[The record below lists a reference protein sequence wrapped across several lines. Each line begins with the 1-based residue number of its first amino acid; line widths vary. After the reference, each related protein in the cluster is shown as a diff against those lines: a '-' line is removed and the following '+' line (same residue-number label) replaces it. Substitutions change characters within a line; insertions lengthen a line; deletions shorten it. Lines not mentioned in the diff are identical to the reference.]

1 MSSNFP
7 ITNDNT
13 IDEEEKWRTGGG
25 GGAGSDAGGGA
36 CGGADR
42 LPVAG
47 EGRGRRRGRRRRH
60 RRRRRQ
66 VVVGHGPR
74 AAASAWP
81 KKKQQNKRKQNTVNI
96 PFRFRCSLE
105 CGWFTRSSV
114 ATTTL
119 VMFWN
124 TLHPQSL
131 AGRVPVSQFQ
141 PIAVAIF
148 VVFFPRQVWCTKH
161 VQNYGT

>member
-81 KKKQQNKRKQNTVNI
+81 KKNNKTKHSQHSI
-96 PFRFRCSLE
+96 PFPVQSRVRMVHSILGRDHNIGDVLEHPSPSIVGRSCSSKPISTNCSGHFRRFFSTA
-105 CGWFTRSSV
+105 G
-114 ATTTL
+114 L
-119 VMFWN
+119 VYETCAELWN
-124 TLHPQSL
+124 LT
-131 AGRVPVSQFQ
+131 
-141 PIAVAIF
+141 
-148 VVFFPRQVWCTKH
+148 
-161 VQNYGT
+161 